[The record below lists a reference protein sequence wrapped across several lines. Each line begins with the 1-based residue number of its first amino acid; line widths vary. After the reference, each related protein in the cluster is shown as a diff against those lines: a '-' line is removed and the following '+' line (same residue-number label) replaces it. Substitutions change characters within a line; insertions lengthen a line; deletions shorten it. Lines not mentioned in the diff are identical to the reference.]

1 MNYLPQQTALLI
13 LDPSDGDFAESAMQ
27 AYGFEVVRYD
37 SLDSLAR
44 DLSDVA
50 NKKASDLRDVPTL
63 VVVAGR
69 HQSLA
74 DRNTVAQ
81 ILEAA
86 PEAPV
91 VVIGSQASIPLT
103 VDLMRQ
109 GASDVIPLPTER
121 ENLRDRLRKTVELT
135 EVNRQKSA
143 RKIELNSRLSE
154 LTKAEQE
161 VLAAILDGKS
171 NKQIAQMLSIG
182 LRTVELRRSKIMRK
196 MKARS
201 IAELIKFVCL
211 AGACDEPAPAPQ
223 QAQQSQQPQA

>member
-1 MNYLPQQTALLI
+1 MNYLPQQTALLV
-13 LDPSDGDFAESAMQ
+13 LDPADGDFAESAMQ
-27 AYGFEVVRYD
+27 AYGFEVIRYD
-37 SLDSLAR
+37 SLEALSR
-44 DLSDVA
+44 DLADVA
-50 NKKASDLRDVPTL
+50 GKKSSELRDIPTL
-63 VVVAGR
+63 VVIAGR
-69 HQSLA
+69 HQTLVEQ
-74 DRNTVAQ
+74 NTVARL
-81 ILEAA
+81 LEAS

-109 GASDVIPLPTER
+109 GTSDVIPLPTER
-121 ENLRDRLRKTVELT
+121 ETLRDRLRKTVELT
-135 EVNRQKSA
+135 EVQRQKSA
-143 RKIELNSRLSE
+143 RKTELNTRLSE

-223 QAQQSQQPQA
+223 QVQQSQV

>member
-13 LDPSDGDFAESAMQ
+13 LDPSDGDFAESAMH
-27 AYGFEVVRYD
+27 AYGFEVIRYD

-44 DLSDVA
+44 DLTDATS
-50 NKKASDLRDVPTL
+50 KKSSDLREVPTL

-69 HQSLA
+69 HQALVEQ
-74 DRNTVAQ
+74 NTISQ
-81 ILEAA
+81 IVEVA

-91 VVIGSQASIPLT
+91 VVIGSQASIPLA

-135 EVNRQKSA
+135 EAQRQKSS
-143 RKIELNSRLSE
+143 RKIELNTRLSE

-223 QAQQSQQPQA
+223 QQTQQAQA

>member
-27 AYGFEVVRYD
+27 AYGFEVVRYN
-37 SLDSLAR
+37 SLEALSR
-44 DLSDVA
+44 DLADVA
-50 NKKASDLRDVPTL
+50 GKKSSDLREVPTL

-69 HQSLA
+69 HQALVEQ
-74 DRNTVAQ
+74 NTISQ
-81 ILEAA
+81 LHESS

-91 VVIGSQASIPLT
+91 VVIGSQGSIPLT

-121 ENLRDRLRKTVELT
+121 ETLRDRLRKTVELT
-135 EVNRQKSA
+135 EVQRQKSS
-143 RKIELNSRLSE
+143 RRIELNTRLTE

-201 IAELIKFVCL
+201 IAELIKFVCI
-211 AGACDEPAPAPQ
+211 AGACDEPTAVAAPQ
-223 QAQQSQQPQA
+223 QQAPV